1 MNQNREIKEMNIK
14 DLLVSMKLGNPDSIV
29 NCNLPGDK

>member
-14 DLLVSMKLGNPDSIV
+14 DLLVSMRLGNPDSIV
-29 NCNLPGDK
+29 NWNLRGDK